1 MKLVVV
7 KEVGVLEV
15 IDVPEPEPEPNQI
28 KVKIA
33 YAGICGSDSDRITR
47 TGGGP
52 VRPEGAIGWPQ
63 KNTPMPKGMIK
74 KMGHEASGTIVKI
87 GKDVKGNFKVGQH
100 VAMNF
105 ISTCGAC
112 YACANGRV
120 HFCQWS
126 TIFDGLMA
134 EYAVFTENLVYVLPD
149 DLPLDVG
156 AFLEPLSVVVHA
168 FDIAKM
174 KIGDSVIITGG
185 GTIGLLMLQ
194 LAIKSGAAKVLV
206 SEPVAEKRKLAK
218 QLGADVVVDPLH
230 EDLLNIC
237 NKFTDGKGFNV
248 CIEATGIPAVARQL
262 VLLAEDCGT
271 VVWAATYPNGSIIQ
285 VPIEYMF
292 SKELSIHSVKLAP
305 YSFSRALQMLPKLDL
320 KPLITVYPLAEV
332 VKAFEAHKMGKDVKI
347 MLQP

>member
-1 MKLVVV
+1 MKAVVV
-7 KEVGVLEV
+7 KDVGVLA
-15 IDVPEPEPEPNQI
+15 IKDIPDPEPEPDQI

-33 YAGICGSDSDRITR
+33 YAGICGSDSERITR
-47 TGGGP
+47 SKDMPG
-52 VRPEGAIGWPQ
+52 RPEGAIGWPQ
-63 KNTPMPKGMIK
+63 KTITMPQGIK
-74 KMGHEASGTIVKI
+74 RMGHEASGTIVKI
-87 GKDVKGNFKVGQH
+87 GKDVKGNFNVGQH

-105 ISTCGAC
+105 INTCGAC
-112 YACANGRV
+112 YACTNGRV
-120 HFCQWS
+120 HFCERPI
-126 TIFDGLMA
+126 IFDGLMA
-134 EYAVFTENLVYVLPD
+134 EYAVFKENLVFPLPD

-194 LAIKSGAAKVLV
+194 LAIKSGASKVLI
-206 SEPVAEKRKLAK
+206 SEPIAEKRKLAK
-218 QLGADVVVDPLH
+218 RLGADVAVDPLK
-230 EDLLNIC
+230 EDLLDIANR
-237 NKFTDGKGFNV
+237 FTDGRGFNV
-248 CIEATGIPAVARQL
+248 CIEATGIPDVASQL
-262 VLLAEDCGT
+262 ILLAEDCGT
-271 VVWAATYPNGSIIQ
+271 IVWSATYPDGSDVR
-285 VPIEYMF
+285 VPIDYMF

-320 KPLITVYPLAEV
+320 KPLITVYALEEV